1 MPRLA
6 SATLLTVLVGQRRVS
21 RPGRGT
27 SLTAVASYL
36 DHAATTPVRRRAVEA
51 LLPFL
56 TEVYGNP
63 SGAHRAARDAR
74 RALDDARDV
83 LAEALGAK
91 PGEIVFTAG
100 GTEADNLAIFGT
112 AAGAGPGAVVC
123 SAVEHHAVLHAAHQ
137 LGGRVAPVDRNGR
150 VDLDALAD
158 LLDESVRLV
167 SVMLVNNEV
176 GTVQPLGEVAQ
187 LVRRLA
193 PRALLHTDAVQALT
207 WVDVAERAAVAD
219 LVSVSAHKFGGPKGT
234 GALVVREGVELRA
247 RLVGGGQERDRRS
260 GTQNVAGVAAMA
272 VAAQETVATR
282 AETLARVGAQRAR
295 LVDGLVAALPGLC
308 ETVDRSAVEVAAGI
322 AHVCVPGAESEALL
336 FLLEE
341 GGVYAAA
348 GSSCSSGATQL
359 SHVLEA
365 MGVPEDLGRGALRL
379 SLGYASTDADVD
391 AALVALPAAAARLRA
406 FA

>member
-1 MPRLA
+1 V
-6 SATLLTVLVGQRRVS
+6 AT
-21 RPGRGT
+21 
-27 SLTAVASYL
+27 YL
-36 DHAATTPVRRRAVEA
+36 DHAATTPVRARAVDA

-56 TEVYGNP
+56 TEAYGNP

-83 LAEALGAK
+83 LAEVLGAQ

-100 GTEADNLAIFGT
+100 GTEADNLAVFGT
-112 AAGAGPGAVVC
+112 AAGAGPGAVLC
-123 SAVEHHAVLHAAHQ
+123 SAVEHHAVLHAVDE
-137 LGGRVAPVDRNGR
+137 LGGRVVPVDRNGR
-150 VDLDALAD
+150 VDLGALAD

-176 GTVQPLGEVAQ
+176 GTVQPLDEVAA

-207 WVDVAERAAVAD
+207 WVDVAERAAAAD
-219 LVSVSAHKFGGPKGT
+219 LVSISAHKFGGPKGT
-234 GALVVREGVELRA
+234 GALVVRDGVDLRA

-260 GTQNVAGVAAMA
+260 GTQNVAGVAAMS

-282 AETLARVGAQRAR
+282 DATVARVGALRRR
-295 LVDGLVAALPGLC
+295 LVDGLAAALPGLC
-308 ETVDRSAVEVAAGI
+308 
-322 AHVCVPGAESEALL
+322 AHLCVPGAESEALL

-341 GGVYAAA
+341 DGVYAAA

-359 SHVLEA
+359 SHVLVA
-365 MGVPEDLGRGALRL
+365 MGVPEELGRGALRL
-379 SLGYASTDADVD
+379 SLGYASTEADVD
-391 AALVALPAAAARLRA
+391 AALAALPAAAARLRLA
-406 FA
+406 A